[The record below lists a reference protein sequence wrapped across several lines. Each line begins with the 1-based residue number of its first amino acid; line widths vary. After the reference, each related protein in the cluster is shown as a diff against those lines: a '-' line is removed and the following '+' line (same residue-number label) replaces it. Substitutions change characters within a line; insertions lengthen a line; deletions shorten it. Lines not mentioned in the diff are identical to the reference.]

1 MLHVSDYQ
9 TGNQM
14 GVNMSFNNNMLD
26 DESKQLWDKFLE
38 AKKLR
43 DASVTG
49 LRNKLVGKYAHIVRS
64 IAQKIFRKFPPN
76 ITVDDLIQSGFLGLI
91 KAIESFDNSISENFI
106 GYASTRIRGSIYDF
120 VRTNDELTRN
130 LRDIS
135 TKYTK
140 ACENLEKRLFRPPT
154 ECEIR
159 DEMGLSQQE
168 YDYFLPLLPKF
179 QTLSID
185 EDKGSSAEDG
195 FNLLDSVAD
204 SDSDDQMLNTFKN
217 EILFESL
224 KNLPLKERA
233 IVALWYKDNL
243 RQNVIA
249 EILGLSEGRISQLR
263 REIKHKLYDASE

>member
-1 MLHVSDYQ
+1 
-9 TGNQM
+9 M
-14 GVNMSFNNNMLD
+14 GVIMSYSDNVLD
-26 DESKQLWDKFLE
+26 NGSKELWDKFLA
-38 AKKLR
+38 AKTIG
-43 DASVTG
+43 DANLAE
-49 LRNKLVGKYAHIVRS
+49 LRNKLVGKYAHFVRS

-76 ITVDDLIQSGFLGLI
+76 ITIDDLIQSGFLGLI

-140 ACENLEKRLFRPPT
+140 ACENLERRLFRPPT
-154 ECEIR
+154 EAEIR

-179 QTLSID
+179 QTVSIN
-185 EDKGSSAEDG
+185 EDKGAKAEEG

-204 SDSDDQMLNTFKN
+204 SKSDDQLLNTFKN

-249 EILGLSEGRISQLR
+249 EILGLSAGRISQLR
-263 REIKHKLYDASE
+263 KEIKHKLYDANE